1 MLGGQY
7 LVATADSPATPA
19 EVRMAAPEGE
29 WYVYLSWV
37 RHPHSAKD
45 AVVHVGGSTIKVD
58 QSRLASGSLYRQ
70 RPRHASL
77 LLPHLGSRGMPLTVV
92 LGAYLVDVTSNRLRL
107 READNHLLASPQAP
121 PLRRRAEPG
130 EPTPAVRRPI
140 RPNTK
145 RSPRT
150 ARF

>member
-7 LVATADSPATPA
+7 LVATADSPATLA

-92 LGAYLVDVTSNRLRL
+92 LAAYLVDVTSNRLRL
-107 READNHLLASPQAP
+107 SEADTRRWGKSYVRVDAEGRLWLA
-121 PLRRRAEPG
+121 
-130 EPTPAVRRPI
+130 
-140 RPNTK
+140 
-145 RSPRT
+145 RT
-150 ARF
+150 ATQKIQHPRGQNLAKPGQ